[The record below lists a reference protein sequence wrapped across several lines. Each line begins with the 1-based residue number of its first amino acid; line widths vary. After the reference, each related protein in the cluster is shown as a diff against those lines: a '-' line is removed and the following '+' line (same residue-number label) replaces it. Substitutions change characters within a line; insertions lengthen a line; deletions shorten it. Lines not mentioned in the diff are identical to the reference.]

1 MVNQNAVLKTVLEC
15 GMDDLRMLDDIGYDL
30 GEIVEDMIARD
41 IKPTLNAIMGEVF
54 RKGVEELEQLI
65 NDRICE
71 LEAACNERDLDED
84 EETAL
89 EVLRDLIRGGT
100 SRGSATAWTLESALM
115 RTRRFTGNICPKKSP
130 RSRTTWGS
138 RFRGGTMKVTCG
150 DIIFNG
156 WAGEENPIRYS
167 VFVEYSGK
175 YAKCVALSGRGRA
188 LGWVRYYASDFR
200 NNPDSK
206 FEVVGHLPIKET
218 ITEALL
224 GLTGGTKHHEER
236 RENDGGEN

>member
-15 GMDDLRMLDDIGYDL
+15 GMDGLRMLDDIGYDL

-89 EVLRDLIRGGT
+89 EVLRDLTPRRDISWFCNCLDTRIRFDENEEIYREYL
-100 SRGSATAWTLESALM
+100 SEEIS
-115 RTRRFTGNICPKKSP
+115 
-130 RSRTTWGS
+130 
-138 RFRGGTMKVTCG
+138 KVEDYMG
-150 DIIFNG
+150 F
-156 WAGEENPIRYS
+156 S
-167 VFVEYSGK
+167 F
-175 YAKCVALSGRGRA
+175 
-188 LGWVRYYASDFR
+188 
-200 NNPDSK
+200 
-206 FEVVGHLPIKET
+206 
-218 ITEALL
+218 
-224 GLTGGTKHHEER
+224 
-236 RENDGGEN
+236 